1 MDKIV
6 EVQGVDIS
14 QEGQGIAKTQDGYT
28 VFVPFLLPGEKG
40 QVKIIKD
47 EGSFGRGELL
57 EWTDKTSDRVEP
69 LCPVYHECG
78 GCQLQHLSYEAQLNW
93 KEKKVRDSLIRI
105 GGLQNPKVKP
115 IIGMEEP
122 WYYRNR
128 GQFAIGEQEGKLTWG
143 FFAPRS
149 HSVIAI
155 DKCPI
160 HHRYVNEAMQTL
172 VPQLEGLH
180 SYFEARGSLRHIS
193 MRCGVNTEEVLA
205 TIVLSEPTNK
215 KSKLNCQAV
224 SRAVGI
230 VENIN
235 KSRNSKILGEKERTI
250 CGQNNLEEKLLNL
263 RFRISSQSF
272 FQNNT
277 LQTEKLYQKALE
289 YAEPQGKKIL
299 DLYSGIGSIT
309 LAMATK
315 AREAVG
321 VEIVKAAV
329 KDAELN
335 AKLNGLS
342 NVRFYALD
350 AANAFKQE
358 STTPD
363 VLVLDPP
370 RKGVENRVLD
380 SILDLAPKTI
390 VYVSCNPDTLA
401 RDIRILSSEYEL
413 IEATPVDVFP
423 QTTHVECVVLMSRV
437 KD

>member
-1 MDKIV
+1 M
-6 EVQGVDIS
+6 
-14 QEGQGIAKTQDGYT
+14 
-28 VFVPFLLPGEKG
+28 
-40 QVKIIKD
+40 
-47 EGSFGRGELL
+47 
-57 EWTDKTSDRVEP
+57 
-69 LCPVYHECG
+69 
-78 GCQLQHLSYEAQLNW
+78 
-93 KEKKVRDSLIRI
+93 
-105 GGLQNPKVKP
+105 
-115 IIGMEEP
+115 
-122 WYYRNR
+122 
-128 GQFAIGEQEGKLTWG
+128 
-143 FFAPRS
+143 
-149 HSVIAI
+149 
-155 DKCPI
+155 
-160 HHRYVNEAMQTL
+160 
-172 VPQLEGLH
+172 
-180 SYFEARGSLRHIS
+180 
-193 MRCGVNTEEVLA
+193 
-205 TIVLSEPTNK
+205 
-215 KSKLNCQAV
+215 
-224 SRAVGI
+224 
-230 VENIN
+230 
-235 KSRNSKILGEKERTI
+235 
-250 CGQNNLEEKLLNL
+250 LNL

-358 STTPD
+358 NSTPD

-370 RKGVENRVLD
+370 RKGVENRVLE

-401 RDIRILSSEYEL
+401 RDIRILSSKYEF
-413 IEATPVDVFP
+413 IEATPVDVFT
-423 QTTHVECVVLMSRV
+423 QTTHVETVVLMSRV
-437 KD
+437 EK